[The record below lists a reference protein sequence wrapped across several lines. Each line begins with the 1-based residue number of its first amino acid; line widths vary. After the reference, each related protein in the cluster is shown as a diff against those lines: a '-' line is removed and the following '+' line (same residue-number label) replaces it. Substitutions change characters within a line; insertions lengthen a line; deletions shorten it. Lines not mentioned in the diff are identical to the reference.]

1 MHQDTRQTTSR
12 YFPMEHGHTQDDM
25 GAWSMVIVAASV
37 GDSYWGTKLNEYG
50 IN

>member
-12 YFPMEHGHTQDDM
+12 YFPTQDDM
-25 GAWSMVIVAASV
+25 GAWSMAIVAASV